1 MASMVRDSNLQQEE
15 EGGTRWEGAQDVEFS
30 RSRTNAPFKTQN
42 TDTQT
47 HTGIQTHIKTHT
59 GTHAVNPST
68 QESNKR
74 DGVVLAAKHREF
86 ERRVRGRV
94 RALPAIRHKRRHR
107 VCNAPLQRNHAW
119 VRAPVNQQQPV
130 FSGP

>member
-1 MASMVRDSNLQQEE
+1 MPEVIMQETQKDKIIQPSSKSSFRMASMVRDSNLQQEE

-59 GTHAVNPST
+59 GTHPSMQGGAHACIQACT
-68 QESNKR
+68 R
-74 DGVVLAAKHREF
+74 TCIHTHVDTHIIHTCLHTRAYIHVHTYALA
-86 ERRVRGRV
+86 
-94 RALPAIRHKRRHR
+94 
-107 VCNAPLQRNHAW
+107 
-119 VRAPVNQQQPV
+119 
-130 FSGP
+130 